1 MKSRKVCG
9 ATSRVCHT
17 SMMDANPCVVIVI
30 GKTPCRTPRPEAIY
44 PDLRQVTPSRTK
56 PPHPQRVGRFPA
68 LTTAGVPVRAPIVQR
83 SARGYG
89 RECWGLGQG
98 RMRAVIDLGELTP
111 TRRPRP
117 PPPAVAA
124 VPGSNVDEDEDNDG
138 DRGQCQ
144 QDQSPHGPQG
154 GPCTVSVRTG
164 LLALVILHSSTL
176 PEAAK

>member
-1 MKSRKVCG
+1 MVW
-9 ATSRVCHT
+9 
-17 SMMDANPCVVIVI
+17 N
-30 GKTPCRTPRPEAIY
+30 
-44 PDLRQVTPSRTK
+44 
-56 PPHPQRVGRFPA
+56 VG
-68 LTTAGVPVRAPIVQR
+68 V
-83 SARGYG
+83 
-89 RECWGLGQG
+89 LGQG

-154 GPCTVSVRTG
+154 GPCAVSVRTG
-164 LLALVILHSSTL
+164 LLTLVILHSSTL
-176 PEAAK
+176 PRATKMSVPPPVGVGEGTAPKMLKGLGRQVCATPMGLGTEHAARRTNGVGHAVQDLVVEGSVNGITTKKNIPPSAGSPCHI